1 MGTMQRLFQL
11 MAEKKASDLFLSV
24 GAPITIKM
32 LGNSMPINPTILDPA
47 TVRNLLAEVLN
58 EDQIA
63 EFDRE
68 KELQTRVVAPDVG
81 VFRLSCFFQRGT
93 PAMVARYIPVDIPK
107 FDSLGLPPVLKEVI
121 MEKRGLILMVGATG
135 SGKSTTLTS
144 MIDHRN
150 ENASGHILTLEDPL
164 EFLFKNKKSIVNQRE
179 VGTDTKAYQIAL
191 KNALRQAPDVIFIGE
206 IRDKDT
212 MSQAIAY
219 AQSGHLCLATLH
231 ANNSYHAMSR
241 IISFYP
247 LENRPSLLADLS
259 VTLKCVISQR
269 LVKKPD
275 GSRAAAVEVLLNSRY
290 IAELIE
296 KGDLGEIKDAM
307 EKSMVPGSQ
316 TFEQS
321 LFQLYKSGTITLDE
335 ALANADSANN
345 LQQVIN
351 NAADPAAAKP
361 AAASCGSRRSERR
374 TRLHQL
380 GRAGF
385 LQRLQAEHGR
395 LMPVLEKVRAA
406 DRAPFGHARRCRL
419 PRPDRLLAGAAGL
432 STSSASMPAASQ
444 TSGRGAAPGGRLIC
458 FAGHTDVVPTGPL
471 EQWTSPPFEPTVR
484 DGHLYGRGAA
494 DMKSSI
500 AACVVAMERLVNRR
514 GADADSL
521 CLLLTSDEE
530 GDAIDGTVRVV
541 EALKARGETIDFCI
555 VGEPTCVGRLG
566 DTMKNGRRGSL
577 SAKLAVKGVQG
588 HVAYPHLVKNPV
600 HLAAPALAELAATTW
615 DSGNEY
621 FPPTSFQISNAH
633 AGTGA
638 GNVVPGS
645 FVIDFNF
652 RFSTASTVG
661 RPAGPRT
668 SSCSTATGSNTTSP
682 GRWAP
687 SPS

>member
-32 LGNSMPINPTILDPA
+32 LGNSVPINPAILDAA
-47 TVRNLLAEVLN
+47 TVRTLLAEVLS
-58 EDQIA
+58 EDQLA
-63 EFDRE
+63 EFNSE

-93 PAMVARYIPVDIPK
+93 PALVARYIPVDIPK
-107 FDSLGLPPVLKEVI
+107 FETLGLPPVLKDVI

-150 ENASGHILTLEDPL
+150 EHASGHILTLEDPL

-269 LVKKPD
+269 LCKKPD
-275 GSRAAAVEVLLNSRY
+275 GGRVPAIEVLLNSRY

-321 LFQLYKSGTITLDE
+321 LFSLYSSGVITLDE
-335 ALANADSANN
+335 ALGNADSANN

-351 NAADPAAAKP
+351 NAAAPAAAAKP
-361 AAASCGSRRSERR
+361 AAA
-374 TRLHQL
+374 
-380 GRAGF
+380 
-385 LQRLQAEHGR
+385 
-395 LMPVLEKVRAA
+395 AA
-406 DRAPFGHARRCRL
+406 ANPN
-419 PRPDRLLAGAAGL
+419 
-432 STSSASMPAASQ
+432 
-444 TSGRGAAPGGRLIC
+444 AAPDY
-458 FAGHTDVVPTGPL
+458 T
-471 EQWTSPPFEPTVR
+471 
-484 DGHLYGRGAA
+484 
-494 DMKSSI
+494 KS
-500 AACVVAMERLVNRR
+500 VA
-514 GADADSL
+514 
-521 CLLLTSDEE
+521 
-530 GDAIDGTVRVV
+530 
-541 EALKARGETIDFCI
+541 
-555 VGEPTCVGRLG
+555 
-566 DTMKNGRRGSL
+566 
-577 SAKLAVKGVQG
+577 
-588 HVAYPHLVKNPV
+588 
-600 HLAAPALAELAATTW
+600 
-615 DSGNEY
+615 
-621 FPPTSFQISNAH
+621 
-633 AGTGA
+633 
-638 GNVVPGS
+638 PGS
-645 FVIDFNF
+645 FSEFKLNMD
-652 RFSTASTVG
+652 
-661 RPAGPRT
+661 PE
-668 SSCSTATGSNTTSP
+668 
-682 GRWAP
+682 
-687 SPS
+687 

>member
-1 MGTMQRLFQL
+1 MGTMQRLFSL
-11 MAEKKASDLFLSV
+11 MAEKKASDLFISV
-24 GAPITIKM
+24 GAPMTIKM
-32 LGNSMPINPTILDPA
+32 LGNSMPINPAILDPA
-47 TVRNLLAEVLN
+47 TVRNLLAEVLS
-58 EDQIA
+58 EDQLA
-63 EFDRE
+63 EFERE

-107 FDSLGLPPVLKEVI
+107 FDSLGLPPVLTEVI

-150 ENASGHILTLEDPL
+150 EHASGHILTLEDPL

-269 LVKKPD
+269 LCKKPD
-275 GSRAAAVEVLLNSRY
+275 GGRVPAIEVLLNSRY

-321 LFQLYKSGTITLDE
+321 LYSLYSTGVITLEE
-335 ALANADSANN
+335 ALGNADSANN

-351 NAADPAAAKP
+351 NAAAPVAATKPSATAAANP
-361 AAASCGSRRSERR
+361 N
-374 TRLHQL
+374 
-380 GRAGF
+380 
-385 LQRLQAEHGR
+385 
-395 LMPVLEKVRAA
+395 
-406 DRAPFGHARRCRL
+406 
-419 PRPDRLLAGAAGL
+419 
-432 STSSASMPAASQ
+432 
-444 TSGRGAAPGGRLIC
+444 AAPDY
-458 FAGHTDVVPTGPL
+458 T
-471 EQWTSPPFEPTVR
+471 
-484 DGHLYGRGAA
+484 
-494 DMKSSI
+494 KSI
-500 AACVVAMERLVNRR
+500 A
-514 GADADSL
+514 
-521 CLLLTSDEE
+521 
-530 GDAIDGTVRVV
+530 
-541 EALKARGETIDFCI
+541 
-555 VGEPTCVGRLG
+555 
-566 DTMKNGRRGSL
+566 
-577 SAKLAVKGVQG
+577 
-588 HVAYPHLVKNPV
+588 
-600 HLAAPALAELAATTW
+600 
-615 DSGNEY
+615 
-621 FPPTSFQISNAH
+621 
-633 AGTGA
+633 
-638 GNVVPGS
+638 PGS
-645 FVIDFNF
+645 FSDFKLKMDD
-652 RFSTASTVG
+652 
-661 RPAGPRT
+661 
-668 SSCSTATGSNTTSP
+668 
-682 GRWAP
+682 
-687 SPS
+687 